1 MANQISSKGA
11 LWEKSLTFS
20 IQIVEFSE
28 KLCENRH
35 NWKLADQLLR
45 SGCSIGANIREASSA
60 ESNADFVHKYL
71 ISLKEC
77 RETLYWLE
85 VLLGAKRIGQD
96 DYNDQTKLATELESM
111 LSAAVLTMKAKMG
124 RANR

>member
-1 MANQISSKGA
+1 MAIQKNHKGA
-11 LWEKSLTFS
+11 LWIKSLAFS
-20 IQIVEFSE
+20 IQIVELSE
-28 KLCENRH
+28 KLSENRH
-35 NWKLADQLLR
+35 NWKLADQLIR

-77 RETLYWLE
+77 RETIYWFE
-85 VLLGAKRIGQD
+85 VLLGAKRITQVEYD
-96 DYNDQTKLATELESM
+96 LFVKLAEELESM
-111 LSAAVLTMKAKMG
+111 LSSAVLTMKAKMG